1 MALKIESIETIPVR
15 VPLPFTYQGSYYR
28 MRNRCTIIT
37 RVRTSE
43 GIVGEAYNADE
54 DEPLQAEILS
64 ILHEELVPR
73 VIGLD
78 AFGTERVWEAMLPA
92 TFDQLRPRWYAM
104 QAMACIDTA
113 VWDAVG
119 KALGQPLWRLWGG
132 YRDRIPMIGIGGY
145 YIPEDGAAKGQEI
158 EREID
163 FFQGEHGMV
172 GMKFK
177 VGAQSPAE
185 DAARLRRARDHAG
198 DDFLFVVDANQG
210 YTVPEAL
217 DFLAAV
223 RAEGIE
229 LRWFEE
235 PTRWHADF
243 RGLRDV
249 RYRGNVAVAA
259 GQSEISRVGMR
270 EMMVAGAIDVCNYD
284 ASWGGGPSGVAPD
297 RGPGGGLRR
306 PARPSRGGPGGGPPA
321 RVATAR
327 HLRRGLLPDPRSDL
341 LADAREPARARR
353 RAVPAA
359 RPARVWAGCWTRP
372 SSSGT
377 ASIVDGFGGRRR
389 RAQSF
394 LETLTTRSRLGTMG
408 RPWARAQDAA
418 GVAEE
423 EQRMRIAHRRL
434 LVLMTGASILA
445 AACSGGGAATTAP
458 SASSGPAT
466 QAPASVRAAQR
477 ERRG

>member
-1 MALKIESIETIPVR
+1 MQLKIESIETIPIR
-15 VPLPFTYQGSYYR
+15 VPLPFTYKGSYYE

-54 DEPLQAEILS
+54 DEPLQSAILG

-78 AFGTERVWEAMLPA
+78 AFATERVWEAMLPA

-145 YIPEDGAAKGQEI
+145 YIPDDESAKGQEI

-163 FFQGEHGMV
+163 FFQQEHGMV

-177 VGAQSPAE
+177 IGAEPPE
-185 DAARLRRARDHAG
+185 VDAARLARARRHAG

-217 DFLAAV
+217 AFLAAI
-223 RAEGIE
+223 RGEGIKV
-229 LRWFEE
+229 RWFEE
-235 PTRWHADF
+235 PTRWHADY

-249 RYRGNVAVAA
+249 RLRGDVDVAA

-270 EMMVAGAIDVCNYD
+270 EMMAAGAIDVCNYD
-284 ASWGGGPSGVAPD
+284 ASWGGGPTEWRRIAALAASFDVQLGHHEEAQVASHLLASQPHGTYVEAFSPARD
-297 RGPGGGLRR
+297 PVFWQMIENRPALVDGEFPLPHGPGLGWVLDEGFIEKH
-306 PARPSRGGPGGGPPA
+306 
-321 RVATAR
+321 RVDR
-327 HLRRGLLPDPRSDL
+327 
-341 LADAREPARARR
+341 
-353 RAVPAA
+353 
-359 RPARVWAGCWTRP
+359 
-372 SSSGT
+372 
-377 ASIVDGFGGRRR
+377 
-389 RAQSF
+389 
-394 LETLTTRSRLGTMG
+394 
-408 RPWARAQDAA
+408 
-418 GVAEE
+418 
-423 EQRMRIAHRRL
+423 
-434 LVLMTGASILA
+434 
-445 AACSGGGAATTAP
+445 
-458 SASSGPAT
+458 
-466 QAPASVRAAQR
+466 
-477 ERRG
+477 

>member
-1 MALKIESIETIPVR
+1 MSLKIESIETIPIR
-15 VPLPFTYQGSYYR
+15 VPLPFTYKGSYYR
-28 MRNRCTIIT
+28 MRNRCTIVT

-73 VIGLD
+73 VVGLD
-78 AFGTERVWEAMLPA
+78 AFATERVWEAMLPA

-145 YIPEDGAAKGQEI
+145 YIPTEGAAKGQEI
-158 EREID
+158 EAEID

-177 VGAQSPAE
+177 VGARSPAE
-185 DAARLRRARDHAG
+185 DAARLRRARTHAG

-229 LRWFEE
+229 PRWFEE

-270 EMMVAGAIDVCNYD
+270 EMMVAGAIDVSNYD
-284 ASWGGGPSGVAPD
+284 ASWGGGPTEW
-297 RGPGGGLRR
+297 R
-306 PARPSRGGPGGGPPA
+306 
-321 RVATAR
+321 RVAA
-327 HLRRGLLPDPRSDL
+327 
-341 LADAREPARARR
+341 
-353 RAVPAA
+353 
-359 RPARVWAGCWTRP
+359 
-372 SSSGT
+372 
-377 ASIVDGFGGRRR
+377 
-389 RAQSF
+389 
-394 LETLTTRSRLGTMG
+394 
-408 RPWARAQDAA
+408 
-418 GVAEE
+418 
-423 EQRMRIAHRRL
+423 
-434 LVLMTGASILA
+434 LA
-445 AACSGGGAATTAP
+445 AAFDVQLGHHEEAHVAAHLL
-458 SASSGPAT
+458 ASQPHGTYVEAFSPTRDPIFWQMLENRPALEDGQFPLPPGPGLGWVLDEAFI
-466 QAPASVRAAQR
+466 
-477 ERRG
+477 ERHRVDR

>member
-1 MALKIESIETIPVR
+1 MQLKIESIETIPVR
-15 VPLPFTYQGSYYR
+15 VPLPFTYKGSYYR

-54 DEPLQAEILS
+54 DEPLQSEILS
-64 ILHEELVPR
+64 IVRDELVPR
-73 VIGLD
+73 VVGLD
-78 AFGTERVWEAMLPA
+78 AFATERVWETMLPA

-104 QAMACIDTA
+104 QAIACIDTA

-145 YIPEDGAAKGQEI
+145 YIPENDAAKGQEI
-158 EREID
+158 EDEID

-177 VGAQSPAE
+177 VGARTPKE
-185 DAARLRRARDHAG
+185 DADRLRRARDHAG
-198 DDFLFVVDANQG
+198 GDFLFVVDANQG

-217 DFLAAV
+217 AFLAAV

-249 RYRGNVAVAA
+249 RYRGNVDVAA

-270 EMMVAGAIDVCNYD
+270 EMMAAGAIDVCNYD
-284 ASWGGGPSGVAPD
+284 ASWGGGPTEWRRIAALASAYDIQLGHHEEAQVAAHLLASQPHGTYVEAFSPARD
-297 RGPGGGLRR
+297 PIFWQMLENR
-306 PARPSRGGPGGGPPA
+306 PALIDGNFPLSERP
-321 RVATAR
+321 
-327 HLRRGLLPDPRSDL
+327 GLGWVLDEAFIERY
-341 LADAREPARARR
+341 
-353 RAVPAA
+353 
-359 RPARVWAGCWTRP
+359 
-372 SSSGT
+372 
-377 ASIVDGFGGRRR
+377 
-389 RAQSF
+389 
-394 LETLTTRSRLGTMG
+394 
-408 RPWARAQDAA
+408 
-418 GVAEE
+418 
-423 EQRMRIAHRRL
+423 RMDR
-434 LVLMTGASILA
+434 
-445 AACSGGGAATTAP
+445 
-458 SASSGPAT
+458 
-466 QAPASVRAAQR
+466 
-477 ERRG
+477 

>member
-1 MALKIESIETIPVR
+1 MSLTIESIETIPVR
-15 VPLPFTYQGSYYR
+15 APLPFTYKGSYYR

-37 RVRTSE
+37 RVRTSD

-54 DEPLQAEILS
+54 DEPLQSEILS
-64 ILHEELVPR
+64 ILREELVPR

-78 AFGTERVWEAMLPA
+78 AFATERVWEAMLPA

-104 QAMACIDTA
+104 QAIACIDTA

-145 YIPEDGAAKGQEI
+145 YIPDGEASKGQEI

-163 FFQGEHGMV
+163 FFRGEHGMV

-177 VGAQSPAE
+177 VGARSPKE

-217 DFLAAV
+217 EFLTAV

-249 RYRGNVAVAA
+249 RYRGNVNVAA

-270 EMMVAGAIDVCNYD
+270 EMMAAGAIDVCNYD
-284 ASWGGGPSGVAPD
+284 ASWGGGPTEWRRIAALASSFDVQLGHHEEAQVAAHLLASQPHGTYVEAFSPARD
-297 RGPGGGLRR
+297 PIFWQMLENR
-306 PARPSRGGPGGGPPA
+306 PALIDGQFPLSERPGLGWVLDEA
-321 RVATAR
+321 FIEKHRVDR
-327 HLRRGLLPDPRSDL
+327 
-341 LADAREPARARR
+341 
-353 RAVPAA
+353 
-359 RPARVWAGCWTRP
+359 
-372 SSSGT
+372 
-377 ASIVDGFGGRRR
+377 
-389 RAQSF
+389 
-394 LETLTTRSRLGTMG
+394 
-408 RPWARAQDAA
+408 
-418 GVAEE
+418 
-423 EQRMRIAHRRL
+423 
-434 LVLMTGASILA
+434 
-445 AACSGGGAATTAP
+445 
-458 SASSGPAT
+458 
-466 QAPASVRAAQR
+466 
-477 ERRG
+477 

>member
-1 MALKIESIETIPVR
+1 MQLRIESVETIPVR
-15 VPLPFTYQGSYYR
+15 VPLPFTYRGSYYR

-37 RVRTSE
+37 RIRTSE

-54 DEPLQAEILS
+54 DEPLQSEILG
-64 ILHEELVPR
+64 ILHEELIPR

-78 AFGTERVWEAMLPA
+78 AFATERIWEQMLPV

-145 YIPEDGAAKGQEI
+145 YIPDDESSKGQEI

-163 FFQGEHGMV
+163 FFQHEHGMV

-177 VGAQSPAE
+177 VGAEPPAV
-185 DAARLRRARDHAG
+185 DAARLARARRHAG

-217 DFLAAV
+217 AFLAAA
-223 RAEGIE
+223 RADGIE

-249 RYRGNVAVAA
+249 RMRGNVNVAA

-270 EMMVAGAIDVCNYD
+270 EMMAAGAIDVCNYD
-284 ASWGGGPSGVAPD
+284 ASWGGGPSEWRRIAALAASFDVQLGHHEEAQVASHLLASQPHGTYVEAFSPARDPIFWQMIENRPALVDGQFPLPD
-297 RGPGGGLRR
+297 RPGLGWVLDE
-306 PARPSRGGPGGGPPA
+306 AFIEQH
-321 RVATAR
+321 RVDR
-327 HLRRGLLPDPRSDL
+327 
-341 LADAREPARARR
+341 
-353 RAVPAA
+353 
-359 RPARVWAGCWTRP
+359 
-372 SSSGT
+372 
-377 ASIVDGFGGRRR
+377 
-389 RAQSF
+389 
-394 LETLTTRSRLGTMG
+394 
-408 RPWARAQDAA
+408 
-418 GVAEE
+418 
-423 EQRMRIAHRRL
+423 
-434 LVLMTGASILA
+434 
-445 AACSGGGAATTAP
+445 
-458 SASSGPAT
+458 
-466 QAPASVRAAQR
+466 
-477 ERRG
+477 

>member
-1 MALKIESIETIPVR
+1 MQLKIESIETIPVR
-15 VPLPFTYQGSYYR
+15 VPLPFTYKGSYYR

-54 DEPLQAEILS
+54 DEPLQSEILS
-64 ILHEELVPR
+64 ILRDELVPR
-73 VIGLD
+73 VVGLD
-78 AFGTERVWEAMLPA
+78 AFATERVWETMLPA

-104 QAMACIDTA
+104 QAIACIDTA

-145 YIPEDGAAKGQEI
+145 YIPENDAAKGQEI
-158 EREID
+158 EDEID

-177 VGAQSPAE
+177 VGARTPKE
-185 DAARLRRARDHAG
+185 DADRLRRARDHAG
-198 DDFLFVVDANQG
+198 GDFLFVVDANQG

-217 DFLAAV
+217 AFLAAV

-249 RYRGNVAVAA
+249 RYRGNVDVAA

-270 EMMVAGAIDVCNYD
+270 EMMAAGAIDVCNYD
-284 ASWGGGPSGVAPD
+284 ASWGGGPTEWRRIAALASAYDIQLGHHEEAQVAAHLLASQPHGTYVEAFSPARD
-297 RGPGGGLRR
+297 PIFWQMLENR
-306 PARPSRGGPGGGPPA
+306 PALIDGNFPLSERP
-321 RVATAR
+321 
-327 HLRRGLLPDPRSDL
+327 GLGWVLDE
-341 LADAREPARARR
+341 AFIEKY
-353 RAVPAA
+353 
-359 RPARVWAGCWTRP
+359 
-372 SSSGT
+372 
-377 ASIVDGFGGRRR
+377 
-389 RAQSF
+389 
-394 LETLTTRSRLGTMG
+394 
-408 RPWARAQDAA
+408 
-418 GVAEE
+418 
-423 EQRMRIAHRRL
+423 RMDR
-434 LVLMTGASILA
+434 
-445 AACSGGGAATTAP
+445 
-458 SASSGPAT
+458 
-466 QAPASVRAAQR
+466 Q
-477 ERRG
+477 